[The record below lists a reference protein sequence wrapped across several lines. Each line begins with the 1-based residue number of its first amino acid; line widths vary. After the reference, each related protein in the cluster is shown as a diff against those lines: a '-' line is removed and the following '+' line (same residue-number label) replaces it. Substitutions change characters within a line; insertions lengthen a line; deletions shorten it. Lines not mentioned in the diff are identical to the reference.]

1 MGADDMG
8 ADDMG
13 ADAMGADAMGADA
26 MGADDLWHTAVGA
39 WKLAL
44 VERPCVHTFGSVPMF
59 ASEHHPT
66 GSRAPS
72 RRKTSLAGP
81 LLPMPAGTSQ
91 AKVKTAGP
99 ACRASDEPHQPR

>member
-1 MGADDMG
+1 VGNYLIRIVLHDFEIRLGPASRPL
-8 ADDMG
+8 AILVQI
-13 ADAMGADAMGADA
+13 AAIAMGAH
-26 MGADDLWHTAVGA
+26 DLHRLHLRHTAGGA

-44 VERPCVHTFGSVPMF
+44 VERPRVHGFGSVPMF

-81 LLPMPAGTSQ
+81 L
-91 AKVKTAGP
+91 
-99 ACRASDEPHQPR
+99 